1 MEKKNARKKPRS
13 GPRAPARAVKKLTVE
28 QLRQISG
35 GLKKD
40 GGGKGWECIFG
51 SRVYGC
57 TGMSSDG

>member
-1 MEKKNARKKPRS
+1 MEKKKARREPRT
-13 GPRAPARAVKKLTVE
+13 PARTVKKLTVE

-51 SRVYGC
+51 TRVYGC